1 MPVSRPSKSSHN
13 RRVVQPRRQ
22 QKEAAMPEFASP
34 APLTAVVYS
43 EGVAAER
50 LLQSVAKRLEE
61 RGHALAG
68 FLQRD
73 EWTPGRAR
81 CDMVLA
87 ELHSDTS
94 ICVSQDLGPGSR
106 GCRLDM
112 AAMVAAMAKAIE
124 ALSEDPDLLIINKF
138 GKTESEGGG
147 FRPLISAAVERGVPV
162 LIAVPRMNVE
172 AWRTF
177 AGDLGVE
184 HVLDALPAD
193 GDALLG
199 ALGFAARAPAD
210 ATT

>member
-1 MPVSRPSKSSHN
+1 MPAFSH
-13 RRVVQPRRQ
+13 
-22 QKEAAMPEFASP
+22 A
-34 APLTAVVYS
+34 APLTAVTYTD
-43 EGVAAER
+43 GVAAER
-50 LLQSVAKRLEE
+50 LLQTAAKRLGE

-112 AAMVAAMAKAIE
+112 AAMMAAMTKAIA
-124 ALSEDPDLLIINKF
+124 ALDENPDLLVINKF

-147 FRPLISAAVERGVPV
+147 FRPLISAAVEHGVPV
-162 LIAVPRMNVE
+162 LIAVPHMNVE

-177 AGDLGVE
+177 AGDLSVE
-184 HVLDALPAD
+184 HALDALPSD
-193 GDALLG
+193 GTALLA
-199 ALGFAARAPAD
+199 ALGFAARTPAE
-210 ATT
+210 ANS

>member
-1 MPVSRPSKSSHN
+1 MPALPN
-13 RRVVQPRRQ
+13 
-22 QKEAAMPEFASP
+22 A

-50 LLQSVAKRLEE
+50 LLQTVAKVLEL

-73 EWTPGRAR
+73 EWTAGRAR

-112 AAMVAAMAKAIE
+112 AAMMAAMTKAID
-124 ALSEDPDLLIINKF
+124 ALGQNPDLLIINKF

-147 FRPLISAAVERGVPV
+147 FRPLISASVECGVPV

-172 AWRTF
+172 AWRAF
-177 AGDLGVE
+177 AGDLAVE
-184 HVLDALPAD
+184 KPLDTLPPEE
-193 GDALLG
+193 GALLH
-199 ALGFAARAPAD
+199 ALGFSAPAP
-210 ATT
+210 AHAQS